1 MFDGHIACFYGCFQ
15 NADASKTIDLQEIAS
30 EALAEVES
38 MLELERRLLTKGL
51 IVDRGTSAAHMHSL
65 MVATDSGSK
74 QRDSTL
80 SASKILIASS
90 LVKAK

>member
-1 MFDGHIACFYGCFQ
+1 MFDGHIVCFYGCFQ
-15 NADASKTIDLQEIAS
+15 NADASETIDLQETAS
-30 EALAEVES
+30 EALVEVES
-38 MLELERRLLTKGL
+38 MLELELRLLTKGL
-51 IVDRGTSAAHMHSL
+51 IVDRGTSAHMHSL

-80 SASKILIASS
+80 SSSKILIASS